1 MPSTCKIEVQKK
13 KKKKKMSVRLTV
25 VSFESEGR
33 GAYYDAPCVTT
44 VRKLLFDKR
53 DAYNLDTG

>member
-1 MPSTCKIEVQKK
+1 
-13 KKKKKMSVRLTV
+13 MSVRLTV

-53 DAYNLDTG
+53 DAYNLGTG

>member
-1 MPSTCKIEVQKK
+1 MPSTCKIEVQ

-53 DAYNLDTG
+53 DAYNLGTG